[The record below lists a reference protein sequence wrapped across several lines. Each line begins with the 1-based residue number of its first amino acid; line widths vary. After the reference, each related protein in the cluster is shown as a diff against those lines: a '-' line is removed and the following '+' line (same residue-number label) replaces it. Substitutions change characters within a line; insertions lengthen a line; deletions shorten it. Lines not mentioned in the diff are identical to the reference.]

1 MMWGIPTWGWL
12 IILGFVIAIYVVLD
26 KKVKE
31 KEERE

>member
-12 IILGFVIAIYVVLD
+12 IILAVVVGIYVVLD

-31 KEERE
+31 KENE